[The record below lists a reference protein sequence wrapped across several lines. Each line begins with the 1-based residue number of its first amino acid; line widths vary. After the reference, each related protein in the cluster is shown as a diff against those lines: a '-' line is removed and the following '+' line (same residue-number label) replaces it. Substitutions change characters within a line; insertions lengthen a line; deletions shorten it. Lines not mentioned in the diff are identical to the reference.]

1 MSREQKARENFLKGY
16 NCAQAVLLAFADL
29 TELDED
35 TLAKLSSSFG
45 GGMGRMREVCGAVSG
60 MFMAEGLLNGYAD
73 PEAKDEKR
81 ELYARIQALAARFR
95 EECGSII
102 CRELLEGKA
111 DSAPT
116 PTERTAEFYQK
127 RPCAELVALAA
138 KILEEEMEA
147 NKSC

>member
-1 MSREQKARENFLKGY
+1 MTREQKAREYFLEGY
-16 NCAQAVLLAFADL
+16 NCAQAVVLAFADL
-29 TELDED
+29 TSLDEE
-35 TLAKLSSSFG
+35 TLARLASPFG

-60 MFMAEGLLNGYAD
+60 MFTVKGLVDGYSD
-73 PEAKDEKR
+73 PKAKDEKKQ
-81 ELYARIQALAARFR
+81 LYADIQTLAARFR

-111 DSAPT
+111 DCGPT

-138 KILEEEMEA
+138 KILEEELE
-147 NKSC
+147 KQTC